1 MRDVVSHWE
10 GGFYRQRHNDPH
22 SDRQKI
28 KKEAAQT
35 LEDILL
41 SVSDAVQV
49 FLKRIVA
56 NKQLPFELKAP
67 NATTRRAMTV
77 DEIVQAKRVRRKL

>member
-1 MRDVVSHWE
+1 MQLYFPSGMRDVVSHWE

-41 SVSDAVQV
+41 SVSDAVRF
-49 FLKRIVA
+49 FLSESSQASNSRF
-56 NKQLPFELKAP
+56 NSRHPMPLPAEP
-67 NATTRRAMTV
+67 
-77 DEIVQAKRVRRKL
+77 